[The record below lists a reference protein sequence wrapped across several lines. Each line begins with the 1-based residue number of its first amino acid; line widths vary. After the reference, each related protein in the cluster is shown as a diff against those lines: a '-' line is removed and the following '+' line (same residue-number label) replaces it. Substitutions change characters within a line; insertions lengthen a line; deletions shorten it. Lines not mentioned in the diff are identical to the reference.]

1 MGGALPLSGYLGAA
15 GLAGYASSR
24 IVHSSRVDD
33 RDAQMIPHRI
43 QLEPGKWYSSKSAY
57 SSN

>member
-24 IVHSSRVDD
+24 IVHSSRVDY
-33 RDAQMIPHRI
+33 RGAQIIAHQD
-43 QLEPGKWYSSKSAY
+43 QL
-57 SSN
+57 